1 MKSDNLHIA
10 ISSDANYA
18 KLVSILLVSL
28 FENNKWANCI
38 TVHLLSNNIDEE
50 SIKQIERHIP
60 CGQGFLNVYDIS
72 DINSRLKVRVP
83 PTISISS
90 YSRLFLSSLLSSDI
104 DKVIYMDVDA
114 IVSGSLEKLWNTD
127 MKDYQ
132 IAGVLDDV
140 SLYAKKAIGLSL
152 NTAYVNAGFLVL
164 NIKQWREDDIEA
176 KILDYLIAHNG
187 NVFHHDQGLINA
199 VCIRKMILPVN
210 YNMVTN
216 FFVFPYHS
224 FKQQPFYSEEEMED
238 GKKHPIFIHFTAGV
252 ANRPWMEN
260 CKHPLKDIFLKY
272 KVRSLYKNVPLEKD
286 SRPMRLKLL
295 ASLYYHCKPLYY
307 FSLKL
312 RSLMESKT

>member
-140 SLYAKKAIGLSL
+140 SLYAKKAIGLSFD
-152 NTAYVNAGFLVL
+152 TAYVNAGFLVL

-187 NVFHHDQGLINA
+187 KVFHHDQGLINA

-312 RSLMESKT
+312 RSLVESRI

>member
-28 FENNKWANCI
+28 FDNNKWANCI

-140 SLYAKKAIGLSL
+140 SLYAKKAIGLSFD
-152 NTAYVNAGFLVL
+152 TAYVNAGFLVL

-272 KVRSLYKNVPLEKD
+272 KARSLYKNVPLEKD

-312 RSLMESKT
+312 RSLVESRI

>member
-28 FENNKWANCI
+28 FENNQWASCI

-50 SIKQIERHIP
+50 SIKLIEKHIP
-60 CGQGFLNVYDIS
+60 SDKGSLVVYDVS
-72 DINSRLKVRVP
+72 DIAGRLKIKVP
-83 PTISISS
+83 STIAISA
-90 YSRLFLSSLLSSDI
+90 YSRLFLSSLLDESI
-104 DKVIYMDVDA
+104 DRVIYMDVDA
-114 IVSGSLEKLWNTD
+114 IVLGSLKTIWSSDLENN
-127 MKDYQ
+127 Q

-140 SLYAKKAIGLSL
+140 ALYAKKAIGLES
-152 NTAYVNAGFLVL
+152 NEAYVNSGFLLL
-164 NIKQWREDDIEA
+164 NLKQWREEGIEA

-252 ANRPWMEN
+252 ANRPWMTN
-260 CKHPLKDIFLKY
+260 CKHPLKDSFLMY
-272 KVRSLYKNVPLEKD
+272 KAKSLYRDAPLEKD
-286 SRPMRLKLL
+286 SRSKKLKIL
-295 ASLYYHCKPLYY
+295 ASLYYHFKPLYY

-312 RSLMESKT
+312 RSLIESKK

>member
-1 MKSDNLHIA
+1 MISDNLHIA
-10 ISSDANYA
+10 ISSDSNYA

-28 FENNKWANCI
+28 FENNQWASCI

-50 SIKQIERHIP
+50 SIKLIENHIP
-60 CGQGFLNVYDIS
+60 SDKGNLVVYDVS
-72 DINSRLKVRVP
+72 DIAGRLKIKVP
-83 PTISISS
+83 STIAISA
-90 YSRLFLSSLLSSDI
+90 YSRLFLSSLLDESI
-104 DKVIYMDVDA
+104 DRVIYMDVDA
-114 IVSGSLEKLWNTD
+114 IVLGSFKTIWYTDLENN
-127 MKDYQ
+127 Q

-140 SLYAKKAIGLSL
+140 ALYAKKAIGLES
-152 NTAYVNAGFLVL
+152 NEAYVNSGFLLL
-164 NIKQWREDDIEA
+164 NLKQWREEGIEA

-224 FKQQPFYSEEEMED
+224 FKQQPFYSKEEMED

-260 CKHPLKDIFLKY
+260 CKHPLKNIFLKY
-272 KVRSLYKNVPLEKD
+272 KARSLYKNIPLEKD
-286 SRPMRLKLL
+286 SRPMKLKLL
-295 ASLYYHCKPLYY
+295 AGLYYHCKPLYY
-307 FSLKL
+307 FLLKI
-312 RSLMESKT
+312 RSLVESRI

>member
-28 FENNKWANCI
+28 FENNQWASCI

-50 SIKQIERHIP
+50 SIKLIEKHIP
-60 CGQGFLNVYDIS
+60 SDKGSLVVYDVS
-72 DINSRLKVRVP
+72 DIAGRLKIKVP
-83 PTISISS
+83 STIAISA
-90 YSRLFLSSLLSSDI
+90 YSRLFLSSLLDESI
-104 DKVIYMDVDA
+104 DRVIYMDVDA
-114 IVSGSLEKLWNTD
+114 IVLGSLKNN
-127 MKDYQ
+127 Q

-140 SLYAKKAIGLSL
+140 ALYAKKAIGLES
-152 NTAYVNAGFLVL
+152 NEAYVNSGFLLL
-164 NIKQWREDDIEA
+164 NLKQWREEGIEA

-260 CKHPLKDIFLKY
+260 CKHPLKNIFLKY
-272 KVRSLYKNVPLEKD
+272 KTKSLYKNVPLEKD

-295 ASLYYHCKPLYY
+295 AGLYYHCKPLYY
-307 FSLKL
+307 FLLKI
-312 RSLMESKT
+312 RSLVESRI

>member
-1 MKSDNLHIA
+1 MVSDSLHIA
-10 ISSDANYA
+10 VSSDSNYS

-28 FENNKWANCI
+28 FENNQWADYI
-38 TVHLLSNNIDEE
+38 TIHLLSNNIDEE
-50 SIKQIERHIP
+50 NIKHIKEHIP
-60 CGQGFLNVYDIS
+60 RDKGELKIYDIS
-72 DINSRLKVRVP
+72 DIACRLKIDVP
-83 PTISISS
+83 ETIAISS
-90 YSRLFLSSLLSSDI
+90 YSRLFLSSLLNEDI

-140 SLYAKKAIGLSL
+140 SLYAKKAIGLSFD
-152 NTAYVNAGFLVL
+152 TAYVNAGFLVL

-187 NVFHHDQGLINA
+187 KVFHHDQGLINA
-199 VCIRKMILPVN
+199 VCIRKMILSVN

-272 KVRSLYKNVPLEKD
+272 KARSLYKNVPLEKD
-286 SRPMRLKLL
+286 SRSTKLKIL

-312 RSLMESKT
+312 RSLVESRI

>member
-1 MKSDNLHIA
+1 MISDNLHIA
-10 ISSDANYA
+10 ISSDSNYA

-140 SLYAKKAIGLSL
+140 SLYAKKAIGLSFD
-152 NTAYVNAGFLVL
+152 TAYVNAGFLVL

-187 NVFHHDQGLINA
+187 KVFHHDQGLINA

-272 KVRSLYKNVPLEKD
+272 KARSLYKNVPLEKD
-286 SRPMRLKLL
+286 SRSTKLKIL

-312 RSLMESKT
+312 RSLVESRI

>member
-104 DKVIYMDVDA
+104 NKVIYMDVDA

-140 SLYAKKAIGLSL
+140 SLYAKKAIGLSFD
-152 NTAYVNAGFLVL
+152 TAYVNAGFLVL
-164 NIKQWREDDIEA
+164 NIKQWREDDIEV

-224 FKQQPFYSEEEMED
+224 FKQQPFYSEEEMEE

-272 KVRSLYKNVPLEKD
+272 KAKSLYKNVPLEKD

-295 ASLYYHCKPLYY
+295 ASLYYHSKPLYY
-307 FSLKL
+307 FTLKI
-312 RSLMESKT
+312 RSLVESRK

>member
-1 MKSDNLHIA
+1 MVSDSLHIA
-10 ISSDANYA
+10 VSSDSNYS

-28 FENNKWANCI
+28 FENNQWADYI
-38 TVHLLSNNIDEE
+38 TIHLLSNNIDEE
-50 SIKQIERHIP
+50 NIKHIKEHIP
-60 CGQGFLNVYDIS
+60 RDKGELKIYDIS
-72 DINSRLKVRVP
+72 DIACRLKIDVP
-83 PTISISS
+83 ETIAISS
-90 YSRLFLSSLLSSDI
+90 YSRLFLSSLLNEDI

-114 IVSGSLEKLWNTD
+114 IVWGSLRDLWCLDLDDNH
-127 MKDYQ
+127 

-140 SLYAKKAIGLSL
+140 ALYAKKAIGLK
-152 NTAYVNAGFLVL
+152 NNDAYVNAGFLL
-164 NIKQWREDDIEA
+164 INLKQWRKENVES

-187 NVFHHDQGLINA
+187 KVFHHDQGLINA
-199 VCIRKMILPVN
+199 VCNRKMILPVN

-272 KVRSLYKNVPLEKD
+272 KARSLYKNVPLEKD
-286 SRPMRLKLL
+286 SRSTKLKIL

-312 RSLMESKT
+312 RSLVESRI

>member
-60 CGQGFLNVYDIS
+60 CGQGVLNVYDIS

-224 FKQQPFYSEEEMED
+224 FKQQPFYSEEEMEG

-252 ANRPWMEN
+252 ANRPWMVN
-260 CKHPLKDIFLKY
+260 CKHPLKDIFLNY
-272 KVRSLYKNVPLEKD
+272 KAKSLYKNVPLEKD
-286 SRPMRLKLL
+286 SRPMKLKLL
-295 ASLYYHCKPLYY
+295 ASLYYHSKPLYY
-307 FSLKL
+307 FTLKI
-312 RSLMESKT
+312 RSLVESRK

>member
-28 FENNKWANCI
+28 FDNNKWANCI

-140 SLYAKKAIGLSL
+140 SLYAKKAIGLSFD
-152 NTAYVNAGFLVL
+152 TAYVNAGFLVL

-187 NVFHHDQGLINA
+187 KVFHHDQGLINA
-199 VCIRKMILPVN
+199 VCIRKMILSVN

-216 FFVFPYHS
+216 FFVFPYHI

-272 KVRSLYKNVPLEKD
+272 KARSLYKNVPLEKD
-286 SRPMRLKLL
+286 SRSTKLKIL

-312 RSLMESKT
+312 RSLVESRI

>member
-28 FENNKWANCI
+28 FENNEWANCI
-38 TVHLLSNNIDEE
+38 TVHLLSNNIDED

-60 CGQGFLNVYDIS
+60 CGQGFLNVYNIS

-140 SLYAKKAIGLSL
+140 SLYAKKAIGLSFD
-152 NTAYVNAGFLVL
+152 TPYVNAGFLVL
-164 NIKQWREDDIEA
+164 NLKQWREEGIEA

-312 RSLMESKT
+312 RSLVESRI

>member
-1 MKSDNLHIA
+1 MISDNLHIA
-10 ISSDANYA
+10 ISSDSNYA

-72 DINSRLKVRVP
+72 DINSRLRVRVP

-224 FKQQPFYSEEEMED
+224 FKQQPFYSEEEMKE
-238 GKKHPIFIHFTAGV
+238 GEKHPIFIHFTAGV

-260 CKHPLKDIFLKY
+260 CRHPLKDIFLKY
-272 KVRSLYKNVPLEKD
+272 KARSLYKNVPLEKD
-286 SRPMRLKLL
+286 FRPMRLKLL

>member
-1 MKSDNLHIA
+1 MISDNLHIA

-28 FENNKWANCI
+28 FDNNKWANCI

-140 SLYAKKAIGLSL
+140 SLYAKKAIGLSFD
-152 NTAYVNAGFLVL
+152 TAYVNAGFLVL

-187 NVFHHDQGLINA
+187 KVFHHDQGLINA
-199 VCIRKMILPVN
+199 VCIRKMILSVN

-272 KVRSLYKNVPLEKD
+272 KARSLYKNVPLEKD
-286 SRPMRLKLL
+286 SRSTKLKIL

-312 RSLMESKT
+312 RSLVESRI

>member
-28 FENNKWANCI
+28 FDNNKWANCI

-114 IVSGSLEKLWNTD
+114 IVSGTLEKLWNTD

-140 SLYAKKAIGLSL
+140 SLYAKKAIGLSFD
-152 NTAYVNAGFLVL
+152 TAYVNAGFLVL

-187 NVFHHDQGLINA
+187 KVFHHDQGLINA
-199 VCIRKMILPVN
+199 VCIRKMILSVN

-272 KVRSLYKNVPLEKD
+272 KARSLYKNVPLEKD
-286 SRPMRLKLL
+286 SRSTKLKIL

-312 RSLMESKT
+312 RSLVESRI

>member
-28 FENNKWANCI
+28 FENNEWANCI

-224 FKQQPFYSEEEMED
+224 FKQQPFYSEEEMEE

-260 CKHPLKDIFLKY
+260 CRHPLKDIFLKY
-272 KVRSLYKNVPLEKD
+272 KARSLYKNVPLEKD
-286 SRPMRLKLL
+286 SRPIRLKLL

>member
-60 CGQGFLNVYDIS
+60 CGQGVLNVYDIS

-252 ANRPWMEN
+252 ANRPWMRN
-260 CKHPLKDIFLKY
+260 CKHPLKDIFLNY
-272 KVRSLYKNVPLEKD
+272 KAKSLYKNVPLEKD
-286 SRPMRLKLL
+286 TRPMKLKLL
-295 ASLYYHCKPLYY
+295 ASLYYHSKPLYY
-307 FSLKL
+307 FTLKI
-312 RSLMESKT
+312 RSLVESRK

>member
-28 FENNKWANCI
+28 FDNNKWANCI

-140 SLYAKKAIGLSL
+140 SLYAKKAIGLSFD
-152 NTAYVNAGFLVL
+152 TAYVNAGFLVL
-164 NIKQWREDDIEA
+164 NIKQWREEGIEA

-199 VCIRKMILPVN
+199 VCIRKMILSVN

-272 KVRSLYKNVPLEKD
+272 KARSLYKNVPLEKD
-286 SRPMRLKLL
+286 SRSTKLKIL

-312 RSLMESKT
+312 RSLVESRI

>member
-28 FENNKWANCI
+28 FENNHWAKCI
-38 TVHLLSNNIDEE
+38 TVHLLSNNIDDE
-50 SIKQIERHIP
+50 SIKQIEKHVP
-60 CGQGFLNVYDIS
+60 CDKGFLKVYDIS
-72 DINSRLKVRVP
+72 DISNRLQVRVP

-114 IVSGSLEKLWNTD
+114 IISGSLEKLWYID

-140 SLYAKKAIGLSL
+140 ALYAKKAIGLSF
-152 NTAYVNAGFLVL
+152 NAAYVNAGFLVL
-164 NIKQWREDDIEA
+164 NLKQWREEDIET

-199 VCIRKMILPVN
+199 ICMRKMILSVN

-224 FKQQPFYSEEEMED
+224 FKQQPFYSEEEMEN

-260 CKHPLKDIFLKY
+260 CKHPLKDVFRKY
-272 KVRSLYKNVPLEKD
+272 KARSLYKNVPLEQD
-286 SRPMRLKLL
+286 SRSMKLKLL

-307 FSLKL
+307 FTLKI
-312 RSLMESKT
+312 RSLMEGEI

>member
-140 SLYAKKAIGLSL
+140 SLYAKKAIGLSFD
-152 NTAYVNAGFLVL
+152 TAYVNAGFLVL
-164 NIKQWREDDIEA
+164 NIKQWREDDIEV

-224 FKQQPFYSEEEMED
+224 FKQQPFYSEEEMEE

-272 KVRSLYKNVPLEKD
+272 KAKSLYKNVPLEKD
-286 SRPMRLKLL
+286 SRPMKLKLL
-295 ASLYYHCKPLYY
+295 ASLYYHSKPLYY
-307 FSLKL
+307 FTLKI
-312 RSLMESKT
+312 RSLVESRK

>member
-140 SLYAKKAIGLSL
+140 SLYAKKAIGLSFD
-152 NTAYVNAGFLVL
+152 TAYVNAGFLVL

-199 VCIRKMILPVN
+199 VCLRKMILPVN

-224 FKQQPFYSEEEMED
+224 FKQQPFYSEEEMEE

-272 KVRSLYKNVPLEKD
+272 KAKSLYKNVPLEKD
-286 SRPMRLKLL
+286 SRSTKLKIL

-312 RSLMESKT
+312 RSLVESRI

>member
-1 MKSDNLHIA
+1 M
-10 ISSDANYA
+10 
-18 KLVSILLVSL
+18 
-28 FENNKWANCI
+28 
-38 TVHLLSNNIDEE
+38 
-50 SIKQIERHIP
+50 
-60 CGQGFLNVYDIS
+60 YDIS

-140 SLYAKKAIGLSL
+140 SLYAKKAIGLSFD
-152 NTAYVNAGFLVL
+152 TAYVNAGFLVL

-187 NVFHHDQGLINA
+187 KVFHHDQGLINA
-199 VCIRKMILPVN
+199 VCIRKMILSVN

-272 KVRSLYKNVPLEKD
+272 KARSLYKNVPLEKD
-286 SRPMRLKLL
+286 SRSTKLKIL

-312 RSLMESKT
+312 RSLVESRI

>member
-1 MKSDNLHIA
+1 MISDNLHIA
-10 ISSDANYA
+10 ISSDSNYA

-28 FENNKWANCI
+28 FDNNQWASCI

-50 SIKQIERHIP
+50 SIKLIENHIP
-60 CGQGFLNVYDIS
+60 SDKGNLVVYDVS
-72 DINSRLKVRVP
+72 DIAGRLKIKVP
-83 PTISISS
+83 STIAISA
-90 YSRLFLSSLLSSDI
+90 YSRLFLSSLLDENI
-104 DKVIYMDVDA
+104 DRVIYMDVDA
-114 IVSGSLEKLWNTD
+114 IVLGSLKTIWYTD
-127 MKDYQ
+127 LENNQ

-140 SLYAKKAIGLSL
+140 ALYAKKAIGLEF
-152 NTAYVNAGFLVL
+152 NEAYVNSGFLLL
-164 NIKQWREDDIEA
+164 NLKQWREEGIET

-252 ANRPWMEN
+252 ANRPWIEN
-260 CKHPLKDIFLKY
+260 CKHPLKNIFLKY
-272 KVRSLYKNVPLEKD
+272 KARSLYKNIPLEKD
-286 SRPMRLKLL
+286 SRPMKLKLL
-295 ASLYYHCKPLYY
+295 AGLYYHCKPLYY
-307 FSLKL
+307 FLLKI
-312 RSLMESKT
+312 RSLVESRI

>member
-50 SIKQIERHIP
+50 SIKLIEKHIP
-60 CGQGFLNVYDIS
+60 SDKGNLVVYDVS
-72 DINSRLKVRVP
+72 DIAGRLKIKVP
-83 PTISISS
+83 STIAISA
-90 YSRLFLSSLLSSDI
+90 YSRLFLSSLLDESI
-104 DKVIYMDVDA
+104 DRVIYMDVDA
-114 IVSGSLEKLWNTD
+114 IVLGSLKTIWSSDLENN
-127 MKDYQ
+127 Q

-140 SLYAKKAIGLSL
+140 ALYAKKAIDLES
-152 NTAYVNAGFLVL
+152 NEAYVNSGFLLL
-164 NIKQWREDDIEA
+164 NLKQWREEGIEA

-224 FKQQPFYSEEEMED
+224 FKQQPFYSEEEMKE
-238 GKKHPIFIHFTAGV
+238 GKKNPIFIHFTAGV

-260 CKHPLKDIFLKY
+260 CRHPLKDIFLKY
-272 KVRSLYKNVPLEKD
+272 KARSLYKNVPLEKD

>member
-50 SIKQIERHIP
+50 NIKQIEKHIP
-60 CGQGFLNVYDIS
+60 CDRGNLVVHDVS
-72 DINSRLKVRVP
+72 DIAGRLRIKVP
-83 PTISISS
+83 STIAISA
-90 YSRLFLSSLLSSDI
+90 YSRLFLSSLLDENI
-104 DKVIYMDVDA
+104 DRIIYMDVDA
-114 IVSGSLEKLWNTD
+114 IVLGSLETIWCFDLGNN
-127 MKDYQ
+127 Q

-140 SLYAKKAIGLSL
+140 ALYAKKAIGLNS
-152 NTAYVNAGFLVL
+152 NEAYVNSGFLLL
-164 NIKQWREDDIEA
+164 NLKQWREDGIEA
-176 KILDYLIAHNG
+176 KILGYLIAHNG

-199 VCIRKMILPVN
+199 VCIRKMILPVK

-224 FKQQPFYSEEEMED
+224 FKQQPFYSEEEMEE

-272 KVRSLYKNVPLEKD
+272 KAKSLYKNVPLEKD

-295 ASLYYHCKPLYY
+295 ASLYYHSKPLYY
-307 FSLKL
+307 FTLEI
-312 RSLMESKT
+312 RSLVESRK

>member
-28 FENNKWANCI
+28 FENNEWANCI
-38 TVHLLSNNIDEE
+38 TVHLLSNNIDED

-60 CGQGFLNVYDIS
+60 CGQGFLNVYNIS

-140 SLYAKKAIGLSL
+140 SLYAKKAIGLSFD
-152 NTAYVNAGFLVL
+152 TPYVNAGFLVL
-164 NIKQWREDDIEA
+164 NLKQWREEGIEA

-260 CKHPLKDIFLKY
+260 CKHPLKNIFLKY
-272 KVRSLYKNVPLEKD
+272 KTKSLYKNVPLEKD

-295 ASLYYHCKPLYY
+295 AGLYYHCKPLYY

-312 RSLMESKT
+312 RSLVESRI

>member
-28 FENNKWANCI
+28 FENNKCANCI
-38 TVHLLSNNIDEE
+38 TVHLLSNNIDED

-60 CGQGFLNVYDIS
+60 CGQGFLNVYNIS

-140 SLYAKKAIGLSL
+140 SLYAKKAIGLSFD
-152 NTAYVNAGFLVL
+152 TAYVNAGFLVL
-164 NIKQWREDDIEA
+164 NLKQWREEGIEA
-176 KILDYLIAHNG
+176 KILDYLIAHKG

-312 RSLMESKT
+312 RSLVESRI

>member
-1 MKSDNLHIA
+1 MISDSLHIA
-10 ISSDANYA
+10 VSSDSNYA

-28 FENNKWANCI
+28 FENNQWANFI

-50 SIKQIERHIP
+50 NIKHIKEHIP
-60 CGQGFLNVYDIS
+60 RDKGNLKIYDIS
-72 DINSRLKVRVP
+72 DIACRLKIDVP
-83 PTISISS
+83 ETIAISS
-90 YSRLFLSSLLSSDI
+90 YSRLFLSSLLNEDI

-114 IVSGSLEKLWNTD
+114 IVLGSLRDLWCLDLGDNH
-127 MKDYQ
+127 

-140 SLYAKKAIGLSL
+140 ALYAKKAIGLK
-152 NTAYVNAGFLVL
+152 NNDAYVNAGFLL
-164 NIKQWREDDIEA
+164 INLKQWRKEKVES

-199 VCIRKMILPVN
+199 VCNRKMILPVN

-312 RSLMESKT
+312 RSLIENKI

>member
-60 CGQGFLNVYDIS
+60 CGQGVLNVYDIS

-132 IAGVLDDV
+132 ISGVLDDV

-224 FKQQPFYSEEEMED
+224 FKQQPFYSEEEMKE

-260 CKHPLKDIFLKY
+260 CRHPLKDIFLKY
-272 KVRSLYKNVPLEKD
+272 KARSLYKNVPLEKD

>member
-60 CGQGFLNVYDIS
+60 CGLGFLNVYDIS

-140 SLYAKKAIGLSL
+140 SLYAKKAIGLSFD
-152 NTAYVNAGFLVL
+152 TAYVNAGFLVL
-164 NIKQWREDDIEA
+164 NIKQWRENDIEA

-224 FKQQPFYSEEEMED
+224 FKQQPFYSEEEMGD

-252 ANRPWMEN
+252 ANRPWMEK

-312 RSLMESKT
+312 RSLVESRI